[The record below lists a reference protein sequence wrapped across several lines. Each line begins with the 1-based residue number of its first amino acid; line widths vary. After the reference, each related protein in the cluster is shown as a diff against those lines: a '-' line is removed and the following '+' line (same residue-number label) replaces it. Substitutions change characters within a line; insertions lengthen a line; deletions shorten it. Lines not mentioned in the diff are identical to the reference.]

1 MNSCKFSFSLSFS
14 SEELL
19 QLCFWKVHTKKHKS
33 QILPEPVKSF
43 SVVNV
48 KRRWNLAKI
57 RENLLTDLSKEK
69 ITKNNLSFLL
79 LEKVLNARS
88 MLAFTM

>member
-1 MNSCKFSFSLSFS
+1 M
-14 SEELL
+14 
-19 QLCFWKVHTKKHKS
+19 HTKKYKS